1 MFLSLCAEREFGQ
14 LGWNGSKKA
23 LSEEP
28 ERFDS
33 FLTFFGQICGVAK
46 YCCAPG
52 LAFSM
57 PNWPKSL
64 EFIFAARALFS

>member
-33 FLTFFGQICGVAK
+33 FLMVLEPGWRDCGT
-46 YCCAPG
+46 C
-52 LAFSM
+52 FSDL
-57 PNWPKSL
+57 K
-64 EFIFAARALFS
+64 ARRF